1 MREPGW
7 REWPVA
13 ARVHAAKQRRRGE
26 RGRQMR
32 NVYTYM
38 KTTNTRNNGVSNR
51 YVYVHTHV
59 YRQAGAFS
67 TWAVRLCARTYSY
80 ISWAHPTLGI
90 TARCAFSFSPSPRL
104 VPALPLPPTLPT
116 QSFHP
121 FYRSTLFPTR
131 AVSFYPS
138 FHVGLSSYPWL
149 KAVLLRSTWMNS
161 KSRLVVSGRVS
172 NRAEA
177 TRPTPKVLPRSC
189 RGSRDPLGA
198 RQTDTT
204 PLLGRKRTA
213 RGHARAKND
222 DTLTA
227 RQLSFRDAYVS
238 RALARL

>member
-13 ARVHAAKQRRRGE
+13 VRVHAAKQRRRGE

-38 KTTNTRNNGVSNR
+38 KTTNTQNNGVSNR

-67 TWAVRLCARTYSY
+67 TWAVRSY
-80 ISWAHPTLGI
+80 IFVHKLGSPYARYH

-104 VPALPLPPTLPT
+104 VPALPLPPTLLT

-138 FHVGLSSYPWL
+138 FHVGLSCYLWL
-149 KAVLLRSTWMNS
+149 KAVLLRSTWMNR
-161 KSRLVVSGRVS
+161 KS
-172 NRAEA
+172 
-177 TRPTPKVLPRSC
+177 
-189 RGSRDPLGA
+189 PLDA
-198 RQTDTT
+198 CQIE
-204 PLLGRKRTA
+204 RKRPDQRQRFFRVPATA
-213 RGHARAKND
+213 RETR
-222 DTLTA
+222 
-227 RQLSFRDAYVS
+227 
-238 RALARL
+238 

>member
-104 VPALPLPPTLPT
+104 VPALPLPPTLPPL
-116 QSFHP
+116 SHNLF
-121 FYRSTLFPTR
+121 TLFIARPCSLR
-131 AVSFYPS
+131 A
-138 FHVGLSSYPWL
+138 LSLSVRL
-149 KAVLLRSTWMNS
+149 STS
-161 KSRLVVSGRVS
+161 VY
-172 NRAEA
+172 
-177 TRPTPKVLPRSC
+177 LPIC
-189 RGSRDPLGA
+189 GSRPFFFA
-198 RQTDTT
+198 PRE
-204 PLLGRKRTA
+204 
-213 RGHARAKND
+213 
-222 DTLTA
+222 
-227 RQLSFRDAYVS
+227 
-238 RALARL
+238 